1 MAVGK
6 VIRGGLFLGVA
17 VGIGAAIVAPT
28 VWRVMRP
35 AAKSAL
41 RAGIAGY
48 GAARTAAARAGEE
61 VEDLVAEVV
70 YEAEEAEEMGEAEP
84 VEEPVAATPRKP
96 RAKSAASKTTA
107 KKATRAAPKRKA
119 ARA

>member
-28 VWRVMRP
+28 VWRVLRP

-48 GAARTAAARAGEE
+48 GAARTTAARAGEE

-70 YEAEEAEEMGEAEP
+70 YEAEESEGMTEEA
-84 VEEPVAATPRKP
+84 PVAPEPKKT
-96 RAKSAASKTTA
+96 RAKSAAPKSTA